1 MPPTRTVLKVWLVA
15 LRIEGISPPFGKA
28 STIWAANSSSQKS
41 VLRPVLPSLSCEVRT
56 IINSAFRLRP
66 PRQAQDLAVPVA
78 PRVAKRV
85 ISDGCHSL
93 ARCGARVTSRVVKL
107 GKLQVYHAE
116 RERAR

>member
-15 LRIEGISPPFGKA
+15 LRIEGISPPFGEA

-66 PRQAQDLAVPVA
+66 PRQA